1 MVHANSDHSRRADQR
16 PLQIYVVSHTHW
28 DREWY
33 HTAARFRQRLVAL
46 LDAVLERTN
55 PGETFLLDGQTITL
69 LDYLAVRPEQESVL
83 RAQLQTGALE
93 AGPWFVLGDN
103 LMPCGEA
110 ILRNLE
116 AGHRVLRRFGAV
128 PPPVAYCP
136 DTFGHPAALP
146 AIAVGYGFP
155 AAIVWRGAGG
165 ASHPNADAF
174 RWVAADGSSVAV
186 HHLPPDGYE
195 YGSAL
200 PAGPE
205 SAAARW
211 THVRSVLTARNRTG
225 VVLLLNGADHHA
237 LQPDITAAVE
247 ALRHAATPDAHV
259 SHVSLTTFIDRFV
272 ATCAHAP
279 LPIVR
284 GELRDSY
291 GYTWTLSG
299 TLGTRAHQKRRNAR
313 LERALLRDVEPWLVL
328 SWLHHATARSRAV
341 RANGA
346 PALAELPA
354 LLNIA
359 WQDLLET
366 HPHDTLCGCSIDE
379 VARAM
384 GVRQESVAS
393 QVRGL
398 RDASLQLALA
408 HDSVAA
414 RARAIVRH
422 IDQPVVVRNRA
433 AVARGGVA
441 ELYLVETLADV
452 AVGPGSA
459 APLVPAPIP
468 TASRTP
474 RIEGMAV
481 QTLSTRVRHTRR
493 ESPQHYPDNDLVR
506 VHRVVAWV
514 PQVPA
519 LGLRVFAS
527 AGLDGH
533 DEGPVRQSPG
543 PSPVYV
549 ARTASGIVLANE
561 NLRVTIR
568 DGQVD
573 IQQRTRRLA
582 NALALESVSDLGDSY
597 TPSLRG
603 LPERLMCVKMRIAHR
618 GPLRA
623 AVRLSWESAAR
634 DVRVHTTLILD
645 AAADVLRCDVRGRN
659 QRRNHRL
666 RLSWRTGFQD
676 GITDTV
682 ADAAF
687 GPVAREIAVAPMTAT
702 ETVIP
707 TMPMHR
713 WVTQS
718 RHGHAVTVFSDG
730 LAEVESAPD
739 TLSLT
744 LLRAIGELSRAD
756 LPERPGH
763 AGWPSPTP
771 DAQCLGRFNA
781 RVGIMLH
788 DTGTGTATIVSRAAD
803 SFLLPL
809 CGETRRDLDAV
820 HTSPLIAG
828 PELHGVGLEASAVT
842 LAQRS
847 DGIILRALNLGAT
860 AVQGHWLLPHD
871 GPWLATRCR
880 LDETPIAATTRHAA
894 RVDFIA
900 GPREIVT
907 LHIAAAR

>member
-1 MVHANSDHSRRADQR
+1 MHANSDYSRLAEQR

-33 HTAARFRQRLVAL
+33 HSAARFRQRLVAL

-69 LDYLAVRPEQESVL
+69 LDYLAVRPEQEPVL

-93 AGPWFVLGDN
+93 AGPWFVLADN

-146 AIAVGYGFP
+146 AIAAGYGFP

-165 ASHPNADAF
+165 AGHPNADAF
-174 RWVAADGSSVAV
+174 CWVAADGSSVAV
-186 HHLPPDGYE
+186 HHLSPDGYE

-200 PAGPE
+200 PVGPE

-211 THVRSVLTARNRTG
+211 AHMRSVLTARNRTG

-247 ALRHAATPDAHV
+247 ALRHAATPDAHFA
-259 SHVSLTTFIDRFV
+259 HVSLTTFIDRFV
-272 ATCAHAP
+272 ATSANAS

-299 TLGTRAHQKRRNAR
+299 TLGTRAHQKRQNAR

-328 SWLHHATARSRAV
+328 SWLHHAASPSSAA

-346 PALAELPA
+346 ATLVDLPA

-384 GVRQESVAS
+384 GARQESVAS

-398 RDASLQLALA
+398 RDAGLQLALA

-414 RARAIVRH
+414 RTRPVVRH

-433 AVARGGVA
+433 AIVRGGVA
-441 ELYLVETLADV
+441 ELYLFETLADV

-459 APLVPAPIP
+459 APLIPAPVP

-474 RIEGMAV
+474 RIQEMAV
-481 QTLSTRVRHTRR
+481 QTLFTRVRHTRR

-514 PQVPA
+514 PEVPA
-519 LGLRVFAS
+519 LGLRVFAT

-533 DEGPVRQSPG
+533 DKGPVIQSPG

-549 ARTASGIVLANE
+549 APTASGIVLGNE
-561 NLRVTIR
+561 HLRVTIR

-573 IQQRTRRLA
+573 IEQRARRVA

-603 LPERLMCVKMRIAHR
+603 SPERLTCVKTRIVHR

-645 AAADVLRCDVRGRN
+645 AAADVLRCDVRGLNR
-659 QRRNHRL
+659 RRNHRL
-666 RLSWRTGFQD
+666 RLSWRTEFRD
-676 GITDTV
+676 AFTDTV

-730 LAEVESAPD
+730 LAEAESAPGA
-739 TLSLT
+739 LSLT

-763 AGWPSPTP
+763 AGWPSPIP
-771 DAQCLGRFNA
+771 DAQSLGRFSA

-788 DTGTGTATIVSRAAD
+788 DAGAGTATVVSRAAD

-809 CGETRRDLDAV
+809 CGETWRDLDAV
-820 HTSPLIAG
+820 HTPPLIAG
-828 PELHGVGLEASAVT
+828 PELHGAALEASAIT

-847 DGIILRALNLGAT
+847 DGIILRAVNLEAS

-900 GPREIVT
+900 GPRETVT